1 MKKSIAI
8 AGNSG
13 PKVRSDCEIVLELK
27 TEGGI
32 NIDLTSKVK
41 VLYGESIKDLVVEV
55 LDFFGV
61 KHADIKINDSGALP
75 FVIAARME
83 SAVKQLISTNLEY
96 LPGFLKENSY
106 TTTRDRFRFS
116 RLYLPG
122 NTPGLMI
129 NAGLHSADGIILDL
143 EDSVAPEKK
152 DEARILVRN
161 ALRQIN
167 FCGAERM
174 VRINQGERGLE
185 DLHFVIPHNVNLV
198 LLPKCESAD
207 YIKQVEEVIAAI
219 KMKLNLKNKVF
230 LMPIIESALGI
241 ENSFEIARGSENV
254 VAIAIGLE
262 DYTADLGVPRTMD
275 GKESFYAR
283 TRLVVAAKAACI
295 QPIDSVFSDVAD
307 MEALKQN
314 VLVSKSL
321 GFEGMGCIHPRQ
333 VSVIKLG
340 FAPDKTDIEKAKKIV
355 LAFETAKLK
364 GLGVVALGSKMIDP
378 PVVARAQK
386 IIDLAIR
393 LNLISSGWMNE
404 IPPIELKTLK

>member
-13 PKVRSDCEIVLELK
+13 PKVRSDCEITLELK
-27 TEGGI
+27 AEGGI
-32 NIDLTSKVK
+32 IIDLVSKVK
-41 VLYGESIKDLVVEV
+41 ALYGESINSLTSEV
-55 LDFFGV
+55 LEFFGV
-61 KHADIKINDSGALP
+61 KNALVKINDSGALP
-75 FVIAARME
+75 FVIAARLE
-83 SAVKQLISTNLEY
+83 SAVKQLIYTDLDY
-96 LPGFLKENSY
+96 LPEFIKENVYS
-106 TTTRDRFRFS
+106 TTRDRFRFS

-185 DLHFVIPHNVNLV
+185 DLHFIIPHNVNLI
-198 LLPKCESAD
+198 LIPKCESAA
-207 YIKQVEEVIAAI
+207 YVKRVENEIAAI
-219 KMKLNLKNKVF
+219 KKKLNLNNQVF
-230 LMPIIESALGI
+230 LMPVIESALGI
-241 ENSFEIARGSENV
+241 ENSFKIARSSKDV

-262 DYTADLGVPRTMD
+262 DYTADLGVPRTTE
-275 GKESFYAR
+275 GKESLYAR
-283 TRLVVAAKAACI
+283 TRLVVAARATGI
-295 QPIDSVFSDVAD
+295 QPIDSVFSDVGD

-314 VLVSKSL
+314 VLTSKAL

-333 VSVIKLG
+333 IPVIRQG
-340 FAPDKTDIEKAKKIV
+340 FAPDETEIEKSKKIV
-355 LAFETAKLK
+355 LAFETAKLQ

-386 IIDLAIR
+386 TIDLAVR
-393 LNLISSGWMNE
+393 LGLLSGNWIDD
-404 IPPIELKTLK
+404 IPAEEN

>member
-13 PKVRSDCEIVLELK
+13 PKVRSDCEIVLEIKSDSGL
-27 TEGGI
+27 T
-32 NIDLTSKVK
+32 IDLTSKVR
-41 VLYGESIKDLVVEV
+41 VLYGESIKSLVSE
-55 LDFFGV
+55 LLTFFGIKNAV
-61 KHADIKINDSGALP
+61 VKINDSGALP
-75 FVIAARME
+75 FVIAARLE
-83 SAVKQLISTNLEY
+83 SAVKQLISTDLEY
-96 LPGFLKENSY
+96 LPELLKENSY
-106 TTTRDRFRFS
+106 YTTRDRFRFS

-167 FCGAERM
+167 FYGAEKM
-174 VRINQGERGLE
+174 VRINQGRRGLD
-185 DLHFVIPHNVNLV
+185 DLHFVIPHNVNIILV
-198 LLPKCESAD
+198 PKCESAD
-207 YIKQVEEVIAAI
+207 FILQVDKEISEIK
-219 KMKLNLKNKVF
+219 KRFNLKEHVF
-230 LMPIIESALGI
+230 LMPIIESALGV
-241 ENSFEIARGSENV
+241 EHSFEIACASENI
-254 VAIAIGLE
+254 VALAIGLE
-262 DYTADLGVPRTMD
+262 DYTADLGVTRTVE
-275 GKESFYAR
+275 GNESFYAR
-283 TRLVVAAKAACI
+283 TRLVVAARAANI

-314 VLVSKSL
+314 VLISKSL

-333 VSVIKLG
+333 IPVIRQG
-340 FAPDKTDIEKAKKIV
+340 FSPDQTEIEKSKKIV

-386 IIDLAIR
+386 IIDLAVR
-393 LNLISSGWMNE
+393 LGLLSVNWID
-404 IPPIELKTLK
+404 ELPHDEN

>member
-13 PKVRSDCEIVLELK
+13 PKVRSDCEIVIEIRP
-27 TEGGI
+27 EGGI
-32 NIDLTSKVK
+32 SIDLLSKVK
-41 VLYGESIKDLVVEV
+41 VLYGESIKNLIVEV
-55 LDFFGV
+55 LVFFGV
-61 KHADIKINDSGALP
+61 KHAVVKINDSGALP

-83 SAVKQLISTNLEY
+83 SAVKQLINTELEY
-96 LPGFLKENSY
+96 FPEFLKENSY
-106 TTTRDRFRFS
+106 STTRDRFRFS

-122 NTPGLMI
+122 NAPGLMI

-174 VRINQGERGLE
+174 VRINLGERGLE
-185 DLHFVIPHNVNLV
+185 DLHSIIPHNVNLV
-198 LLPKCESAD
+198 LLPKCESAEN
-207 YIKQVEEVIAAI
+207 IKQVEEEIAGI
-219 KMKLNLKNKVF
+219 KKKFNLNNHVF
-230 LMPIIESALGI
+230 LMPVIESALGV
-241 ENSFEIARGSENV
+241 ENSFDIARGSENV

-262 DYTADLGVPRTMD
+262 DYTADLGVSRTIE
-275 GKESFYAR
+275 GNESFYAR
-283 TRLVVAAKAACI
+283 TRLVVAAKAAGI

-307 MEALKQN
+307 IEALKRT
-314 VLVSKSL
+314 VAISKSL

-333 VSVIKLG
+333 VAVVKQG
-340 FAPDKTDIEKAKKIV
+340 FAPDRTELEKSKKIV

-378 PVVARAQK
+378 PVVASAQK

-393 LNLISSGWMNE
+393 LNLLSSDWINE
-404 IPPIELKTLK
+404 IPPDEK

>member
-1 MKKSIAI
+1 MKKTTAI
-8 AGNSG
+8 TGNSG
-13 PKVRSDCEIVLELK
+13 PKVRSDCEIELELRS
-27 TEGGI
+27 EGEIGI
-32 NIDLTSKVK
+32 ELTSKVK
-41 VLYGESIKDLVVEV
+41 VLYGESIKNLVNEILV
-55 LDFFGV
+55 FFGI
-61 KHADIKINDSGALP
+61 KHASVKINDSGALP
-75 FVIAARME
+75 FVIAARLE
-83 SAVKQLISTNLEY
+83 SAVKQLINTDLDY
-96 LPGFLKENSY
+96 LPEFPVENRY

-167 FCGAERM
+167 FYGAERM
-174 VRINQGERGLE
+174 VRINQGERGLA
-185 DLHFVIPHNVNLV
+185 DLHFVIPQNVNLV

-207 YIKQVEEVIAAI
+207 FVKVVDKEISLIRKKFE
-219 KMKLNLKNKVF
+219 LNNQVF

-241 ENSFEIARGSENV
+241 ENSFQIACGSENV

-262 DYTADLGVPRTMD
+262 DYTADLGVARTIE

-283 TRLVVAAKAACI
+283 TRLVVAARAAGI

-314 VLVSKSL
+314 VSESKSL

-333 VSVIKLG
+333 IPIIRQG
-340 FAPDKTDIEKAKKIV
+340 FLPDEAEIEKSKKIV
-355 LAFETAKLK
+355 LAFESAKQN

-386 IIDLAIR
+386 IIDLAVR
-393 LNLISSGWMNE
+393 LGRLSSEWINE
-404 IPPIELKTLK
+404 ILSVDK

>member
-1 MKKSIAI
+1 MKKSVAI

-13 PKVRSDCEIVLELK
+13 PKIRSDCEIVLEQRSG
-27 TEGGI
+27 GGI

-41 VLYGESIKDLVVEV
+41 VLYGESIKKLVAEV
-55 LDFFGV
+55 LDYFGI
-61 KHADIKINDSGALP
+61 KHADVKINDSGALP
-75 FVIAARME
+75 FVIAARIE
-83 SAVKQLISTNLEY
+83 SAVKQLIDTDLEY
-96 LPGFLKENSY
+96 LPEFHEKNNYS
-106 TTTRDRFRFS
+106 TTRDRFRFS

-122 NTPGLMI
+122 NAPGLMI

-161 ALRQIN
+161 ALRQID

-174 VRINQGERGLE
+174 VRINQGKRGLE
-185 DLHFVIPHNVNLV
+185 DLHSVIPHNVNMV
-198 LLPKCESAD
+198 LLPKCEDAG
-207 YIKQVEEVIAAI
+207 YIKLVEEEIYAI
-219 KMKLNLKNKVF
+219 KRKFNLKSNVF

-262 DYTADLGVPRTMD
+262 DYTADLGVARTIE

-283 TRLVVAAKAACI
+283 TRLVVAAKAAGI
-295 QPIDSVFSDVAD
+295 QPIDSVFSDVGD
-307 MEALKQN
+307 MEALRQN
-314 VLVSKSL
+314 VLSSKAL

-333 VSVIKLG
+333 IPVIKNG
-340 FAPDKTDIEKAKKIV
+340 FAPDRNEIEKSKKIV

-386 IIDLAIR
+386 IIDLAVR
-393 LNLISSGWMNE
+393 LNLLSGDWMNE
-404 IPPIELKTLK
+404 IPPAEK